1 MLKEINQQVRD
12 SVEKKKKKKAPYIQY
27 KKVGSENI
35 MRKGGE
41 RERGTKEIFSVG
53 EMYVADIIVT
63 LLPPLEEES
72 HDQILHKRK

>member
-12 SVEKKKKKKAPYIQY
+12 SVEKKKKAPYIQS

-41 RERGTKEIFSVG
+41 RERKEIFSVG

>member
-1 MLKEINQQVRD
+1 
-12 SVEKKKKKKAPYIQY
+12 
-27 KKVGSENI
+27 